1 MGSERTFNLN
11 LLVSVVNCS
20 LNNLK
25 YILHNRVVG
34 VVVRTA
40 DLKIPRQE
48 SVVARPELY
57 FRDDPAG
64 TCRNSTWGPRQNYL
78 KGIEFNYVG

>member
-25 YILHNRVVG
+25 YILNNRLVVG
-34 VVVRTA
+34 LVVRIA
-40 DLKIPRQE
+40 AHKIPLQV

-57 FRDDPAG
+57 FHDDPAG

-78 KGIEFNYVG
+78 KGR